1 MIRVA
6 ATASHDIDRGAGVA
20 PVFSGEVRSLNFDF
34 LDKIDADIVD
44 LTIVAARVHVEAAI
58 DRETVIVGPIAV
70 HCCLADAQ
78 AGSECQLILV
88 EDHGAGDQGNQLHI
102 VAPVQRQILHLPLV
116 NHPRYFAGRRIH
128 SLADAGTNLHCLG

>member
-44 LTIVAARVHVEAAI
+44 LAIVAARVHVEAAI
-58 DRETVIVGPIAV
+58 DREAVIVGPIAV
-70 HCCLADAQ
+70 DGRLADTQ
-78 AGSECQLILV
+78 AG
-88 EDHGAGDQGNQLHI
+88 G
-102 VAPVQRQILHLPLV
+102 QR
-116 NHPRYFAGRRIH
+116 
-128 SLADAGTNLHCLG
+128 